1 MRNYPVQDVYISRA
15 ICIPTEYLWG
25 GEVQVHGDCGDLR
38 VQRCGGGT
46 LIIGGAA
53 TGHAEI

>member
-38 VQRCGGGT
+38 VQRCG
-46 LIIGGAA
+46 
-53 TGHAEI
+53 EEP